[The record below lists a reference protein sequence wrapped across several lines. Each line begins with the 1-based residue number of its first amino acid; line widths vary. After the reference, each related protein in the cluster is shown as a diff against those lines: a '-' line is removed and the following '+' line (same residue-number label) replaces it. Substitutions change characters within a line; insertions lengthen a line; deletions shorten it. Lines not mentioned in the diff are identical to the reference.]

1 MNKLVCLTKRNCAV
15 FLKDKAAV
23 FYSLLSMIIV
33 LVLMGVFLG
42 DMNVSAVTN
51 LLKEYGGVRE
61 EATDSAN
68 AKMLVAY
75 WTLAGLMVVNALTVT
90 LTVLGTLVTDKT
102 NNKLK
107 SFYTAPVSKFIVAL
121 SYIASAVLIGFM
133 FCALTLAGYMLYI
146 HMNGGA
152 ILSAGA
158 LLKVMGYTL
167 VNVMIFSI
175 VMYLFALIVN
185 SSSAWSGIAT
195 IVGTLVGFFGA
206 IYVPVG
212 SLPTQVAT
220 ALKCFPILHG
230 TSLMRKVMCAEAI
243 DKTFTNTPLEVIDGF
258 RDMMGI
264 DILMNDN
271 LISDELQLLFM
282 LTCGMIALVVIAF
295 TAKKK
300 QM

>member
-51 LLKEYGGVRE
+51 ILNQYGGVRDE
-61 EATDSAN
+61 VMDSAN
-68 AKMLVAY
+68 AKVLISY
-75 WTLAGLMVVNALTVT
+75 WTLSGLMVVNALTVT
-90 LTVLGTLVTDKT
+90 LTVLGTMVTDKT
-102 NNKLK
+102 GNKLK
-107 SFYTAPVSKFIVAL
+107 SFYTAPVSKFVVAL
-121 SYIASAVLIGFM
+121 SYIASAVIIGFL
-133 FCALTLAGYMLYI
+133 FCTLTLAGYILYI
-146 HMNGGA
+146 YMNGGA
-152 ILSAGA
+152 VLSAGA

-167 VNVMIFSI
+167 VNVTIFSI

-206 IYVPVG
+206 IYVPIG
-212 SLPTQVAT
+212 SLPEQVAA

-230 TSLMRKVMCAEAI
+230 TSLMRKVMCEQAMA
-243 DKTFTNTPLEVIDGF
+243 DTFTNVPAQVLDVYREE
-258 RDMMGI
+258 MGI
-264 DILMNDN
+264 DILMNES
-271 LISDELQLLFM
+271 LISDELQLSFM
-282 LTCGMIALVVIAF
+282 VICGMIALVVIAV
-295 TAKKK
+295 TTKKK

>member
-42 DMNVSAVTN
+42 DMNVSAITN
-51 LLKEYGGVRE
+51 ILGQYGGERNAVLDNE
-61 EATDSAN
+61 N
-68 AKMLVAY
+68 AKVLVSY
-75 WTLAGLMVVNALTVT
+75 WTLSGLMVVNALTVT
-90 LTVLGTLVTDKT
+90 LTVLGTLVNDKT

-107 SFYTAPVSKFIVAL
+107 SFYTAPISKFVVAL
-121 SYIASAVLIGFM
+121 SYIASAVLIGFL
-133 FCALTLAGYMLYI
+133 FCALTLACYMLYI
-146 HMNGGA
+146 HMNGGT
-152 ILSAGA
+152 ILSVDA
-158 LLKVMGYTL
+158 LLMVMGYTL
-167 VNVMIFSI
+167 VNVTIFSI

-206 IYVPVG
+206 IYVPIG

-230 TSLMRKVMCAEAI
+230 TSLMRKVMCEDALGE
-243 DKTFTNTPLEVIDGF
+243 TFSNMPAEVIEVY
-258 RDMMGI
+258 REEMGI
-264 DILMNDN
+264 DIVLNES
-271 LISDELQLLFM
+271 LISDEFQLLFM
-282 LTCGMIALVVIAF
+282 LICGMIALVVIAV
-295 TAKKK
+295 TTKKK